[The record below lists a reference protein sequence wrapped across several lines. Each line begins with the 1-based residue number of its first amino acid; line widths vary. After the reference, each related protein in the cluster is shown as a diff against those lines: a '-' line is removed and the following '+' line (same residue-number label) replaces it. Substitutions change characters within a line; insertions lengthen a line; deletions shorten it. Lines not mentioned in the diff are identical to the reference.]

1 MARTAFEWAPH
12 KCANAVNIDTYGYM
26 CVTWALCAIACR
38 RNRHTHTP
46 RIHVRAPASSTS
58 NFLVFAV
65 VTSACSVTELHAN
78 ARAYILLGIIILR
91 TIMKHQTHMIIACH
105 KHIINKCI
113 DTTTEALKVRWHCSY
128 VFIYAYVCAGAAKRL

>member
-26 CVTWALCAIACR
+26 CVTWALRAIACR

-46 RIHVRAPASSTS
+46 RTHVRAPASSTS

-78 ARAYILLGIIILR
+78 ARAYAHSR
-91 TIMKHQTHMIIACH
+91 YYYFANNNETSNTHDH
-105 KHIINKCI
+105 R
-113 DTTTEALKVRWHCSY
+113 VS
-128 VFIYAYVCAGAAKRL
+128 